1 MKIFITLSKKTLGI
15 ILSVLVILIVLS
27 GQLVSANLNKIDGST
42 NAKRMFFLKN
52 IGIEADDSKS
62 FSKTVIIPKEF
73 GEVYNSYNKL
83 QKKAG
88 FDLSKYKGET
98 ATVYTYPINER
109 YHAHIIVYDNSI
121 IGGDIAALS
130 VSGKMKPLIKN

>member
-1 MKIFITLSKKTLGI
+1 MKIFVTLSKKTLGI

-27 GQLVSANLNKIDGST
+27 GQIVSANLNKIDGST
-42 NAKRMFFLKN
+42 NAKRMFFLKS
-52 IGIEADDSKS
+52 IGIEANDSES
-62 FSKTVIIPKEF
+62 TSKTVIIPKEF

-83 QKKAG
+83 QKEAG
-88 FDLSKYKGET
+88 FDLSKYKGKT

-109 YHAHIIVYDNSI
+109 YHAHIIVCDNSI

-130 VSGKMKPLIKN
+130 VNGKMKPLVKN